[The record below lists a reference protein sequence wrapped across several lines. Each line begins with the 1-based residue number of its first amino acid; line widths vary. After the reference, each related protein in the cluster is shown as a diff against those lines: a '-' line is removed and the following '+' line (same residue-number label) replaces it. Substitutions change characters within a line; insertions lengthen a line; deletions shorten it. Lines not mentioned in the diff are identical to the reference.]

1 MQKNS
6 NGRIV
11 NALAFI
17 IVIIAMALLPAAAL
31 AAPSGP
37 QIIFNSTDYGPS
49 GSNTLINTSGG
60 TISTINLYGLTQNPH
75 WKAYVGNVSGKL
87 ALQDSSNYSI
97 YDWTVTTVSGEAYA
111 SRFNTI
117 SWTKIACANAT
128 NISLEETALNITAS
142 SDDSISKT
150 FSSKTHRSFY
160 VGNVLI
166 ANSTCFSTA
175 TFVNNA
181 SQAMNESMKFQE
193 VLLTDTSSLVYVSL
207 LENKS
212 SGYNTQKFD
221 FQMIVPD
228 YGIQQGSNV
237 PYYLYLELI

>member
-1 MQKNS
+1 MVYYKEYARNI
-6 NGRIV
+6 RI
-11 NALAFI
+11 AFI
-17 IVIIAMALLPAAAL
+17 VL
-31 AAPSGP
+31 
-37 QIIFNSTDYGPS
+37 IIFTSLSYCAHAVPVGPTITEIRNET
-49 GSNTLINTSGG
+49 GSAKESTLINTTGG
-60 TISTINLYGLTQNPH
+60 SITTMELNVTAQNLK
-75 WKAYVGNVSGKL
+75 WKAFVGNVTGNLVLSD
-87 ALQDSSNYSI
+87 ASNYSI

-128 NISLEETALNITAS
+128 NISAEETALNITAS